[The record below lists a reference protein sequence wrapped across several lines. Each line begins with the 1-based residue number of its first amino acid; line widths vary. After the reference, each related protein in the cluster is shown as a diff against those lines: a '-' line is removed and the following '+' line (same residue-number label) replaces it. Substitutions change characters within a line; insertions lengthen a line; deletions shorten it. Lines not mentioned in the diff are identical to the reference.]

1 MTLSPD
7 VKIERMEERLN
18 TRIQFLEADK
28 RIQDLLIA
36 ARDAEIERLRD
47 LLSMARPFVE
57 DMVGIASAA
66 RPTLQAIDKVV
77 EEWPTSIR
85 EYVDRQE

>member
-36 ARDAEIERLRD
+36 ARDAEIASLREA
-47 LLSMARPFVE
+47 LGSMLHIFDRGLTENMLGRKICDEAR
-57 DMVGIASAA
+57 AA
-66 RPTLQAIDKVV
+66 L
-77 EEWPTSIR
+77 EEWPTTVK
-85 EYVDRQE
+85 EWVERQE